1 MSDSANLKWYIG
13 RLDKD
18 RYELFVSSAVPT
30 RKMVPYYVSVI
41 GPFASEQ
48 TARTYAKKDIL
59 IRGTRGLKN
68 PPKQSA
74 RHNPSSPRRWVV
86 LDWQQVGWAPKG
98 LPRYSVVKW
107 DSLTKQELQ
116 GVMEKGTD
124 REALERL
131 ADELNRFHHTNPQR
145 VPKTNPGGKGSGR
158 PVKIVFNRLLGGW
171 YIVRGPHDTPL
182 SGRFDTKE
190 EAYAWLEH
198 RDVARRAKKNPP
210 LVVIGNPSKKGWSRE
225 EHSAYQK
232 GLADGR
238 YGLTYIN
245 PYWSDKEMIAWSQGF
260 SEAKKKTKK
269 NPPLMVIGNPPKG
282 YFEKISFL
290 LTQPQHVSGWEMD
303 RLEKIL
309 HKKSLTKEQQKF
321 VDDIWEWNKEHFNVN
336 PPLMVIGNPGK
347 KYPPSWT
354 RKSFSRV
361 WNQVIQ
367 EVVRKGKITP
377 EFASLLKDIG
387 DEAYLEGQMKKNPPG
402 DLMSDSVHEVRYT
415 HRKDGHP
422 YKHTFKAGVR
432 MVANEDGTI
441 TMYHPTK
448 RIHEEFPD

>member
-210 LVVIGNPSKKGWSRE
+210 LVVIGNP
-225 EHSAYQK
+225 
-232 GLADGR
+232 
-238 YGLTYIN
+238 
-245 PYWSDKEMIAWSQGF
+245 
-260 SEAKKKTKK
+260 
-269 NPPLMVIGNPPKG
+269 
-282 YFEKISFL
+282 
-290 LTQPQHVSGWEMD
+290 
-303 RLEKIL
+303 
-309 HKKSLTKEQQKF
+309 
-321 VDDIWEWNKEHFNVN
+321 
-336 PPLMVIGNPGK
+336 GK